1 MIGISV
7 VQNFICNIPERLELV
22 KNNTPV
28 VGEVWGDYEFF
39 VNFNDED
46 NFEEVYSIYE
56 EHIPKLNFYN
66 NLEKDWARVTL
77 ALVEEVET
85 SHVVFLNED
94 QEFFMTKEDW
104 SNIINEAI
112 IENDVD
118 YILMN
123 KIDKYNKKAYVN
135 GELENPDDPSSMIIK
150 MLWDKYPSPG
160 YKEGKHVYFYDGKYA
175 PHKRISVEAVYR
187 TEWFVDRLKE
197 FIQNENIVKD
207 KDLVIMNNHDQPI
220 DIPFKKKNLC
230 NFYEGYYD
238 FYNGMARF
246 PDMKCAMA
254 KSDIT
259 KQWNEIK
266 QK

>member
-1 MIGISV
+1 MFGISV

-22 KNNTPV
+22 KKNTPV

-56 EHIPKLNFYN
+56 EHISKLNFYN

-77 ALVEEVET
+77 ALVEQVET

-104 SNIINEAI
+104 SNIVNEAI

-123 KIDKYNKKAYVN
+123 KVDKYNKKVYAD
-135 GELENPDDPSSMIIK
+135 GELANPNDPSSMIIK
-150 MLWDKYPSPG
+150 ELWGKYPSSG
-160 YKEGKHVYFYDGKYA
+160 YEEGKYVYFYDGKYS
-175 PHKRISVEAVYR
+175 PHKRISVEGVYR
-187 TEWFVDRLKE
+187 TEWFKE
-197 FIQNENIVKD
+197 LLREFLEKGED
-207 KDLVIMNNHDQPI
+207 CTH
-220 DIPFKKKNLC
+220 DIPYRKKNIC

-238 FYNGMARF
+238 FHNGMARF

-254 KSDIT
+254 KIDIT